1 MGFFSSLFNRKSK
14 QEQELDAIF
23 EKIFNILNND
33 DLQNN
38 ILPDMLKKELDPAP
52 LNTLPDAAGEFGR
65 DPGNPILCN
74 GPLGEVTY
82 LSRLVIPLPKKTEP
96 LRMTFH
102 RLGSYSYSSDRNDVT
117 VDKYELISYDGCL
130 HDILYLDMYH
140 AGKSHLCPKGYEFE
154 DSCSGIRGTNELNS
168 DFPHNQY
175 QCLKECAK
183 NMLGFPAFD
192 TALREF
198 DIEQAVRTINFC
210 NKFPPGSV
218 VWWN

>member
-65 DPGNPILCN
+65 DPENPILCN

-82 LSRLVIPLPKKTEP
+82 LSRLVIPLPKK
-96 LRMTFH
+96 
-102 RLGSYSYSSDRNDVT
+102 RNRC
-117 VDKYELISYDGCL
+117 E
-130 HDILYLDMYH
+130 
-140 AGKSHLCPKGYEFE
+140 
-154 DSCSGIRGTNELNS
+154 
-168 DFPHNQY
+168 
-175 QCLKECAK
+175 
-183 NMLGFPAFD
+183 
-192 TALREF
+192 
-198 DIEQAVRTINFC
+198 
-210 NKFPPGSV
+210 
-218 VWWN
+218 